1 MLSLQLLSAAVLL
14 HAALIPAHAA
24 VEVDC
29 AYFHVDVGGKYSWTE
44 GAPGLADFAQTD
56 RRAGTLKVYVH
67 NDGAAPA
74 RVDATALNGVAL
86 EHLRTNE
93 KHEVIWWR
101 TWPDPVPA
109 KGFAEI
115 SVRLRYPLKADA
127 ALTLEADGK
136 PLKAIVPA
144 KPPSFRIE
152 TVAWQN
158 AGKEVFLVAEQLGPE
173 ATRVTKVLLDGVDVT
188 KRARILASG
197 FFCGA
202 CPVTLTPPVAL
213 RPGSFHTYKLVA
225 ANGEAVACTLR
236 TLDEF
241 LRLGMYGAGDLERN
255 LKLGINCA
263 AHFRP
268 LDREPL
274 DRYAAFGQRSA
285 FHVNADPPAPE
296 VRGHPAVHTYVL
308 HDEPDCW
315 DYSADEWP
323 AAMRIGF
330 HGPDIVRHTQ
340 QCAEADPA
348 KPVQVTLDL
357 TYKPANYYVY
367 AQLPDIVAPDCYPL
381 TIGMP
386 LAWVREVTETC
397 RKAAGPRRV
406 EAIPQVDFEDRH
418 KVEMKFRRPPFARE
432 VIIQYL
438 YALGAGARGFS
449 GWEWFDEKSDFA
461 DFYGAPNY
469 ADVLDAVGQVYRR
482 FALVSPL
489 ILQAHPT
496 ALATCTDE
504 QVWVKTLICGGDAL
518 LLVVV
523 NDDYEPL
530 PSDFAHHPKREVEI
544 RLPAIPWLKA
554 GYAGKVDDGAFTPL
568 TVAPGNGTTGL
579 TLPELDTGAV
589 ILVAAD
595 ARVTRA
601 LLQRYHQHQAEVGLT
616 LLRGSRR
623 AADERAQTDD
633 LTRLIVGRY
642 APYVIDVSKPLA
654 AYGVEQTGFWNPT
667 QSKYPGLEWWTQEA
681 PRGGEWTV
689 TIPEAQ
695 AGKRHTVYFQRERWS
710 GGGYLR
716 VEVRGPD
723 GTLLFEKDRPTWD
736 GPIPNF
742 AVGFPR
748 AGEYAIR
755 LLDAGEGKPAGR
767 LSRAI
772 FVVPETAEGLAGSP
786 W

>member
-1 MLSLQLLSAAVLL
+1 MSRSRLHPLSY
-14 HAALIPAHAA
+14 LIATACTCLHAA
-24 VEVDC
+24 VELDC
-29 AYFHVDVGGKYSWTE
+29 AYFHVDLGGKYSWTE
-44 GAPGLADFAQTD
+44 GAPGLADFAKTD
-56 RRAGTLKVYVH
+56 RRAGTLKVYVR
-67 NDGAAPA
+67 NNGTAPA
-74 RVDATALNGVAL
+74 KVEALALNGVAL
-86 EHLRTNE
+86 EQLRTNE

-115 SVRLRYPLKADA
+115 SVRLRYPLEADA
-127 ALTLEADGK
+127 ALTLETDGK
-136 PLKAIVPA
+136 PLEVTVPA

-152 TVAWQN
+152 TVAWRN
-158 AGKEVFLVAEQLGPE
+158 EGKEVFLVAEQLRPE
-173 ATRVTKVLLDGVDVT
+173 GTRVTKVLLDGVEVT
-188 KRARILASG
+188 KRARILAPG
-197 FFCGA
+197 FFGGI
-202 CPVTLTPPVAL
+202 CPVTLTPPAAL
-213 RPGSFHTYKLVA
+213 QRGSFHTYKLVA

-268 LDREPL
+268 LDRETL
-274 DRYAAFGQRSA
+274 DRYATFGQRSA
-285 FHVNADPPAPE
+285 FHVNADAPDPE
-296 VRGHPAVHTYVL
+296 VRGHPAVHAYL
-308 HDEPDCW
+308 LRDEPDCW
-315 DYSADEWP
+315 DYGADEWP
-323 AAMRIGF
+323 AALRIGF
-330 HGPDIVRHTQ
+330 HGPDLVRHTQ
-340 QCAEADPA
+340 QCVEADPA
-348 KPVQVTLDL
+348 KPVMVTLDL
-357 TYKPANYYVY
+357 TFKPANYYVY

-381 TIGMP
+381 SIGVP

-406 EAIPQVDFEDRH
+406 ETIPQVDFEDRH
-418 KVEMKFRRPPFARE
+418 KVEMKFRRPPFPRE

-461 DFYGAPNY
+461 DFHGAPNY
-469 ADVLDAVGQVYRR
+469 PDVLDAVGQVYRR

-496 ALATCTDE
+496 ALATCSDK
-504 QVWVKTLICGGDAL
+504 QVWVKTLVCGGDAL

-523 NDDYEPL
+523 NDDYECL
-530 PSDFAHHPKREVEI
+530 PNDFSHHPKREVEI
-544 RLPAIPWLKA
+544 RLPSVPWLKT
-554 GYAGKVDDGAFTPL
+554 GYAAKVDDGLFSPL
-568 TVAPGNGTTGL
+568 TMASGEEATRL
-579 TLPELDTGAV
+579 TLPQLDTGAV
-589 ILVAAD
+589 VLVAAD
-595 ARVTRA
+595 ERVARD
-601 LLQRYHQHQAEVGLT
+601 LLQRYGQHQAEAGLA

-623 AADERAQTDD
+623 DDSERARADE

-642 APYVIDVSKPLA
+642 AQYAVEVSKPLA

-667 QSKYPGLEWWTQEA
+667 RSKYPGLEWWTDA
-681 PRGGEWTV
+681 TPRGGEWKV

-695 AGKRHTVYFQRERWS
+695 AGKRHTVYFQLERWWN
-710 GGGYLR
+710 GGYLR
-716 VEVRGPD
+716 VEVAGPD
-723 GTLLFEKDRPTWD
+723 GKLLFEKDRPTWD

-742 AVGFPR
+742 TVGFPQ
-748 AGEYAIR
+748 AGEYVLR

-767 LSRAI
+767 LARTL
-772 FVVPETAEGLAGSP
+772 FVVPETAEGLGGSA